1 MCLLTTS
8 TASAFR
14 TTFLATPHL
23 LENVYQNN
31 PDGLGIMFA
40 KGGKVKVFK
49 TLPKTAAEAR
59 AFLESKLP
67 KNDTHVA
74 IHWRWRTHGAINIDQ
89 CHPYK
94 VSETAWLMHNGVLHT
109 GNEDDDTKSDTWHFA
124 KNYLAGLP
132 DDTLHHDGFLKLIGD
147 YIENNRFA
155 ILSADGRLSVV
166 NTDQGIEH
174 DGVWFS
180 NTYAWE
186 PSLLIP
192 EYGFRKN
199 YRWPETFDMTDDG
212 VEFDYEQATDDV
224 EWFVGG
230 TDPDGLASM
239 FEENPDEMSVMLREL
254 WTIEKFDYTDM
265 NDLTHKRQQ
274 MLQTWLTGSAAELAG
289 IMRDDPQ
296 SAAEVLIFHCVLSCI
311 DPQLTYEE

>member
-14 TTFLATPHL
+14 TTFLATPGL
-23 LENVYQNN
+23 LENVYKNN
-31 PDGLGIMFA
+31 PDGIGIMFA
-40 KGGKVKVFK
+40 QRGKVKVFK
-49 TLPKTAAEAR
+49 ALPKTAAEAH

-94 VSETAWLMHNGVLHT
+94 VSETAWLMHNGMLHT

-132 DDTLHHDGFLKLIGD
+132 DDTLHHAGFLNLIGD

-155 ILSADGRLSVV
+155 LLSADGRLSVV

-174 DGVWFS
+174 GGVWFS

-199 YRWPETFDMTDDG
+199 YRWPDTFELTPDEA
-212 VEFDYEQATDDV
+212 EFDYEQADEDL
-224 EWFVGG
+224 EWFVNGC
-230 TDPDGLASM
+230 DPDGLATM
-239 FEENPDEMSVMLREL
+239 FTTHPDEVAVMLREL
-254 WTIEKFDYTDM
+254 WQIEKHEYTDM
-265 NDLTHKRQQ
+265 NDLTTKRQQ
-274 MLQTWLTGSAAELAG
+274 MLATWLNGTAKDIAA
-289 IMRDDPQ
+289 MVQDDPQ
-296 SAAEVLIFHCVLSCI
+296 AAAEVLIFNC
-311 DPQLTYEE
+311 DLTNTQPTYDLE